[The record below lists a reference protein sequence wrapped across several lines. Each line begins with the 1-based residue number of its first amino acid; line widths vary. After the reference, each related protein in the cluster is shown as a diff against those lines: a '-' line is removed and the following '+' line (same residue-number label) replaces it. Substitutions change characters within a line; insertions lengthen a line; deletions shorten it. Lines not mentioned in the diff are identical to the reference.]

1 MMSPRGRNPIGRRRA
16 ISAPSRS
23 EEAAINPHANASATG
38 IPQARRGQAG
48 HRGADAAVGGAV
60 GARAGGLIGHLWRG
74 MSRSDMND
82 LGEALDEGE
91 AALVVVGRDRLEEK
105 LREELK
111 RAARTYEEQ
120 IDADAAEMRKELDK
134 AIDEVEA

>member
-1 MMSPRGRNPIGRRRA
+1 M
-16 ISAPSRS
+16 
-23 EEAAINPHANASATG
+23 
-38 IPQARRGQAG
+38 
-48 HRGADAAVGGAV
+48 

>member
-1 MMSPRGRNPIGRRRA
+1 
-16 ISAPSRS
+16 
-23 EEAAINPHANASATG
+23 
-38 IPQARRGQAG
+38 
-48 HRGADAAVGGAV
+48 
-60 GARAGGLIGHLWRG
+60 